1 MQSPVG
7 TLSGKDLS
15 TCLRTVRPVLEHYAT
30 QRFGDAA
37 VATGWHHFGRYGQSA
52 IAHEKPCYEAAFSA
66 WWLFSWLPEDQ
77 GAGDEKFTSPAPDH
91 AFAADY
97 LKLHRAT
104 LTPLVQRVIERALK
118 SPYSFYIVNA
128 VEAGN
133 RLQLQE
139 IYTQKRVTVEAG
151 ATADYSVGDVLFSAA
166 LSVDG
171 VSVLLGC
178 MPKILG
184 PRAQLRIET
193 HREKWRSEVGS
204 AIDQRLLYLHDT
216 ELRRYYFLLLS
227 QQQQAT
233 LH

>member
-7 TLSGKDLS
+7 HLSGKDLS
-15 TCLRTVRPVLEHYAT
+15 KCLSTVCPVLERHAS

-37 VATGWHHFGRYGQSA
+37 TTAGWYHFGRYGQAA
-52 IAHEKPCYEAAFSA
+52 ITHEKQRYQAAFSA
-66 WWLFSWLPEDQ
+66 WWLFSWLPDDQ
-77 GAGDEKFTSPAPDH
+77 GAGDDKFTSPAPDH

-118 SPYSFYIVNA
+118 SPYSFYTVLS
-128 VEAGN
+128 VESGH

-139 IYTQKRVTVEAG
+139 VYTQKRVTVEAD
-151 ATADYSVGDVLFSAA
+151 ANTDRHVGDVLFSAV

-178 MPKILG
+178 MPQALG
-184 PRAQLRIET
+184 ASAQLRIEA
-193 HREKWRSEVGS
+193 HREKWRSEVGT